1 MGVTLSQSTETRET
15 SRLTRMAA
23 PLLFASGFC
32 ALVYQ
37 VVWTRE
43 LRLIFG
49 ASTAASSAVIAI
61 FIAGLGFGGLWFG
74 SRVERSANPLRFY
87 ARLELAIA
95 VLCALTP
102 LLLQAA
108 GALYVWSGGS

>member
-1 MGVTLSQSTETRET
+1 MDLTLSSSTPNRDEP
-15 SRLTRMAA
+15 RLAWIAA
-23 PLLFASGFC
+23 PLVFGSGFC
-32 ALVYQ
+32 ALIYQ

-74 SRVERSANPLRFY
+74 SRVERSENPLRFY

-95 VLCALTP
+95 LLCALTP
-102 LLLQAA
+102 QLLQAA
-108 GALYVWSGGS
+108 SALYVWSG